1 MRPSLVLIPC
11 LFVAMLAA
19 LLVPRPASAALR
31 SPQVPIFGGT
41 LQGYLN
47 SVGEQINVSTDQLD
61 RQVWGATV
69 SNNSTFTLQIE
80 LTGNASSN
88 TIGIYNST
96 PAIPALYTIFPGAA
110 TNGWFVVLAFR
121 TAPVR
126 VVVSLFD
133 ESASFQGSTTYL
145 GADRNAFAFYLSGPD
160 GVLYGQDARNP
171 GGAAQFVTYA
181 GTGVNSGSFWI
192 AGEETAVAGG
202 ASDRDYD
209 DVILFVEVPGCSC
222 PAQKCTWAT
231 LKERF
236 R

>member
-1 MRPSLVLIPC
+1 MRPSLVLVPC
-11 LFVAMLAA
+11 LLAALLAA
-19 LLVPRPASAALR
+19 LLVAPASAALR
-31 SPQVPIFGGT
+31 SPQVPVLGGT

-47 SVGEQINVSTDQLD
+47 SVGEFINVNTDQLD
-61 RQVWGATV
+61 QQVWGSTV
-69 SNNSTFTLQIE
+69 SNNATFTVQVE
-80 LTGNASSN
+80 LVGNASSN

-96 PAIPALYTIFPGAA
+96 AAIPALYQIFPGAA
-110 TNGWFVVLAFR
+110 TTAWFVVLAFR
-121 TAPVR
+121 SAPVR

-145 GADRNAFAFYLSGPD
+145 GADKNAFAYYLSGPD
-160 GVLYGQDARNP
+160 GVLYTQDARNP

-181 GTGVNSGSFWI
+181 GTSLNSGSFWI
-192 AGEETAVAGG
+192 CGEQTAVAGG

-209 DVILFVEVPGCSC
+209 DVILFLEPNLCAC
-222 PAQKCTWAT
+222 PAQKCSWAT